1 MEFLL
6 GNPFT
11 SPVGQRIDKATDG
24 SLQSE
29 DWGLNI
35 EICDI
40 INETDEGPKD
50 AIKALKKRIVGNKN
64 FNEVMLSLTL
74 LEACVKNCGHRVH
87 VLVSSREFVEGVLV
101 KTILPKNN
109 PPAAVQDKVLSLI
122 QAWADAFRSSPDLT
136 GVVSV
141 YEDLRRKGLEFPMTD
156 LDSLSPIH
164 TPHRSVPDSDPA
176 VRHQG
181 SVRGLTAPPAVPN
194 DTAWAL
200 PPPIAEQR
208 AAPPPDSNPDG
219 PIALSAEQLSKLCTE
234 MQVVRGNVTVM
245 SEMLAEMS
253 CGQVETSDLE
263 LLQELNRTCCSMQRR
278 VLELIPRVGN
288 EGLTE
293 ELLLINDDMNN
304 VFMRYERMKRRG
316 GGEERDREV
325 SDSTP
330 DTPALIQSAAGST
343 VSAPPVGQ
351 SAVSSLSSQLASLN
365 MGSSPVSVSS
375 TLQTLATAPGAS
387 KPVEEDEFDMF
398 AQTRSSSLAD
408 QRKQVRYED
417 PQAVEGLAGALDT
430 RLQNTG
436 ADDIDSKPQPGPEG
450 APFSHW
456 MVNQGMIPVSQSHIM
471 DDIEQWLSVDV
482 VREQIEEEG
491 VTSEEFDKFL
501 EERAKAADRL
511 PSSPSATPPSQASRR
526 RQESTE
532 ETLFAL

>member
-122 QAWADAFRSSPDLT
+122 Q
-136 GVVSV
+136 
-141 YEDLRRKGLEFPMTD
+141 
-156 LDSLSPIH
+156 
-164 TPHRSVPDSDPA
+164 SVPDSDPA

-482 VREQIEEEG
+482 VREQIEELHY
-491 VTSEEFDKFL
+491 F
-501 EERAKAADRL
+501 
-511 PSSPSATPPSQASRR
+511 
-526 RQESTE
+526 
-532 ETLFAL
+532 

>member
-6 GNPFT
+6 GSPFA

-40 INETDEGPKD
+40 INETEEGPKD

-74 LEACVKNCGHRVH
+74 LEACVKNCGHRLH

-176 VRHQG
+176 VRLQG
-181 SVRGLTAPPAVPN
+181 SVRGLTAPPAVPGS
-194 DTAWAL
+194 TAWAL

-219 PIALSAEQLSKLCTE
+219 PITLSAEQLSKLCSE

-245 SEMLAEMS
+245 SEMMAEMS
-253 CGQVETSDLE
+253 SGQVETSDLE
-263 LLQELNRTCCSMQRR
+263 LLQELSRTCRSMQRR
-278 VLELIPRVGN
+278 VLELIPRVEN

-293 ELLLINDDMNN
+293 ELLLLNDDMNN
-304 VFMRYERMKRRG
+304 IFMRYERMERRG
-316 GGEERDREV
+316 RGGEERGREVRERQEQRLHEIRANGEERERRRV
-325 SDSTP
+325 SDSIP
-330 DTPALIQSAAGST
+330 DTSPASPAVIQSAAGST
-343 VSAPPVGQ
+343 VSGPPVGQ
-351 SAVSSLSSQLASLN
+351 SAVSSLSSQLASL
-365 MGSSPVSVSS
+365 
-375 TLQTLATAPGAS
+375 
-387 KPVEEDEFDMF
+387 
-398 AQTRSSSLAD
+398 
-408 QRKQVRYED
+408 
-417 PQAVEGLAGALDT
+417 
-430 RLQNTG
+430 
-436 ADDIDSKPQPGPEG
+436 
-450 APFSHW
+450 
-456 MVNQGMIPVSQSHIM
+456 
-471 DDIEQWLSVDV
+471 
-482 VREQIEEEG
+482 
-491 VTSEEFDKFL
+491 
-501 EERAKAADRL
+501 
-511 PSSPSATPPSQASRR
+511 
-526 RQESTE
+526 
-532 ETLFAL
+532 

>member
-1 MEFLL
+1 MKQKYEEEQRRREEELMEKLRKQMKEEEL
-6 GNPFT
+6 EKEAEE
-11 SPVGQRIDKATDG
+11 SKLPVRRRNSIEGRRPNYKATDG

-40 INETDEGPKD
+40 INETEEGPND

-74 LEACVKNCGHRVH
+74 LEACVKNCGHRLH

-109 PPAAVQDKVLSLI
+109 PPAA
-122 QAWADAFRSSPDLT
+122 AWADAFRSSPDLT

-176 VRHQG
+176 VRLQG
-181 SVRGLTAPPAVPN
+181 SVRGLTAPPAVPSG
-194 DTAWAL
+194 TAWAL

-219 PIALSAEQLSKLCTE
+219 PITLSAEQ
-234 MQVVRGNVTVM
+234 
-245 SEMLAEMS
+245 
-253 CGQVETSDLE
+253 
-263 LLQELNRTCCSMQRR
+263 
-278 VLELIPRVGN
+278 
-288 EGLTE
+288 
-293 ELLLINDDMNN
+293 
-304 VFMRYERMKRRG
+304 
-316 GGEERDREV
+316 V

-330 DTPALIQSAAGST
+330 DTSPASPAVIQSAAGST
-343 VSAPPVGQ
+343 VSGPPVGQ

-365 MGSSPVSVSS
+365 TGSSPASVSS
-375 TLQTLATAPGAS
+375 TLQTLSTAPSVPSAS

-408 QRKQVRYED
+408 QRKD
-417 PQAVEGLAGALDT
+417 
-430 RLQNTG
+430 
-436 ADDIDSKPQPGPEG
+436 
-450 APFSHW
+450 
-456 MVNQGMIPVSQSHIM
+456 
-471 DDIEQWLSVDV
+471 LS
-482 VREQIEEEG
+482 
-491 VTSEEFDKFL
+491 
-501 EERAKAADRL
+501 
-511 PSSPSATPPSQASRR
+511 SRR
-526 RQESTE
+526 PTHAGDRGGCGY
-532 ETLFAL
+532 TLWVYWSLLRPFLPFLLISGMVVLLCYTLYSIIHSGPFTDPLFFHKFDRRWPKPLGLLQSQNQNQNRAS